1 MERRFEGHGALA
13 TGVPGQIPA
22 TSLADGG
29 LAPDT
34 ERGGG
39 AR

>member
-1 MERRFEGHGALA
+1 MEHLFEVQSALA
-13 TGVPGQIPA
+13 TGAAGQIPA

-29 LAPDT
+29 SARDAELRA
-34 ERGGG
+34 G

>member
-1 MERRFEGHGALA
+1 MERRLEGRGALA
-13 TGVPGQIPA
+13 TGAPGPIPA

-29 LAPDT
+29 FAPDA
-34 ERGGG
+34 ERGAG

>member
-1 MERRFEGHGALA
+1 MERRFEVQAALA
-13 TGVPGQIPA
+13 TGAPGQIPA

-29 LAPDT
+29 SAADAELRA
-34 ERGGG
+34 G

>member
-1 MERRFEGHGALA
+1 MERRFEGRAVLA
-13 TGVPGQIPA
+13 TGAPGQIPA

-29 LAPDT
+29 LAPDA
-34 ERGGG
+34 ELRAG